1 VNPAA
6 YGLVAVSSSE
16 GRTLPYGRLEDI
28 LSRDSA
34 PRNCHTNDDR
44 SVGLLVC
51 WSVGL
56 LVCVCMLYCN
66 WLSQNVFSPD
76 CPLGMHGLLLTL
88 VYWSYQLHTL

>member
-1 VNPAA
+1 MISMRAASCTGLEPTPSESISSLKNSMAVTVTWLHCLRTEPEWVNPAA

-44 SVGLLVC
+44 
-51 WSVGL
+51 
-56 LVCVCMLYCN
+56 
-66 WLSQNVFSPD
+66 
-76 CPLGMHGLLLTL
+76 
-88 VYWSYQLHTL
+88 